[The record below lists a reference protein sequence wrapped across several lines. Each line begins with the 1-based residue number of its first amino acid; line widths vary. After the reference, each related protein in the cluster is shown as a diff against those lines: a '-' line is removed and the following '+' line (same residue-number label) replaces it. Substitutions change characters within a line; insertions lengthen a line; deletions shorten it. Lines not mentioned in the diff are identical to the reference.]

1 MKSNLL
7 VDIEFMCKDTTH
19 NSRIFKT
26 KLENSK
32 KTLRKN
38 QNRKKGNNSNCL
50 SLSVKLKK
58 NKPQ

>member
-19 NSRIFKT
+19 NSRTFKT

-38 QNRKKGNNSNCL
+38 QNRKNGNISIKNA
-50 SLSVKLKK
+50 KK
-58 NKPQ
+58 DGVLDFLF